1 VLDGSAL
8 WEAAGVPTAVCGPA
22 GCTRPMSASTWAR
35 SATTQTLAGLLGAAP
50 CLYVS
55 YTWDMSEAAAEM
67 PISEARDHLA
77 DVVNRAVYA
86 GTPTHLTRRGRRL
99 AVVVSEAHVAQED
112 TRAREEATAA
122 ACRALWLG
130 VRDADEKTRAAV
142 REVISHL
149 MDAAEDASD
158 QAAVDAAMSERQA
171 GAQPLP
177 WEQVKAE
184 IGL

>member
-1 VLDGSAL
+1 
-8 WEAAGVPTAVCGPA
+8 
-22 GCTRPMSASTWAR
+22 MSR
-35 SATTQTLAGLLGAAP
+35 SAWDYNIASPRLRAGRPTRRTA

-99 AVVVSEAHVAQED
+99 AVVVSEAHVAEED

-142 REVISHL
+142 REVIRHL

-171 GAQPLP
+171 GAQPLQ

-184 IGL
+184 MGL